1 MPGNLPFSVALAVV
15 LLLGALEAL
24 SLLVGGA
31 SSLLDAH
38 GPDLHLPDAHGLE
51 VHAPGVHGGAHGLDA
66 HSGVAHADADLD
78 AGPMS
83 DALTWLHAGQIP
95 STILLLLFLL
105 GFGIGGL
112 MLQSLMQSRFG
123 TLLPSGV
130 AVWPAGIIALLATR
144 ISGGLLKPVLPRDET
159 EAVSQDSFV
168 GCGGQIT
175 IGTARPG
182 KPAEARVKDRFGR
195 THYVMVEPD
204 GNDEF
209 PAGSHVLLIKRHA
222 ALYRAIDNTG
232 AQIDDL

>member
-1 MPGNLPFSVALAVV
+1 MAPICICRTPW
-15 LLLGALEAL
+15 
-24 SLLVGGA
+24 
-31 SSLLDAH
+31 
-38 GPDLHLPDAHGLE
+38 LE
-51 VHAPGVHGGAHGLDA
+51 VHAPGVHGVDA
-66 HSGVAHADADLD
+66 HSGATHAGADLD
-78 AGPMS
+78 AGPLS
-83 DALTWLHAGQIP
+83 EVLTWLHAGQLP
-95 STILLLLFLL
+95 TTILLLLFLL
-105 GFGIGGL
+105 SFGIGGL
-112 MLQSLMQSRFG
+112 MLQSLMQARLG
-123 TLLPSGV
+123 TLLPAGV
-130 AVWPAGIIALLATR
+130 AVWPAGLIALLATR

-204 GNDEF
+204 GDDEF
-209 PAGSHVLLIKRHA
+209 PTGSHILLVKRHA